1 MSSPAVSRKRKAD
14 ALEAD
19 GEETSDLPDGTGKR
33 KSAPDDDSSALLPAP
48 CLAAVL
54 NFMRYADVR
63 QCMLAGKMMAVEAAG
78 HVETL
83 NITKASELDAPSARR
98 FRNASEVN
106 VLCLISEVDEEDENN
121 HEDQISMEAVTRV
134 VPFLSSIPSLE
145 RVYVG
150 GVYLDGSVVGTE
162 VWERYLYSNDE
173 CDAPREH
180 QTIFNALVQ
189 NIIGGFQSR
198 TLTQN
203 LELDGILKYRQFECA
218 GNLGEDPDNPCRFCR
233 HILSSFPL
241 HLLLRPISNDEVF
254 CVSRADCIRA
264 ILHRDGAEALLRSDD
279 GTKMLLRS
287 LIDEIPQVVWRSSK
301 SEVEEAFVEK
311 MCDQGAK
318 YSYVQPGT
326 VVIKWQGKVAISK
339 SFTDFLDLV
348 KSSSLLKD
356 AIKGIPRSSLVEPR
370 SFERGGGGGYQE
382 GGQKTVFARQ
392 IFENLLEAGLQL
404 DASDFIILDPEKELA
419 LSVPDADIYS
429 SSAGRWVN
437 SRI

>member
-1 MSSPAVSRKRKAD
+1 MKGTTIKRKAD

-162 VWERYLYSNDE
+162 VWERYLYSTDE
-173 CDAPREH
+173 CDVPREH
-180 QTIFNALVQ
+180 QAIFNALVQ

-198 TLTQN
+198 TVTQN
-203 LELDGILKYRQFECA
+203 LELDGILEYRQFECA
-218 GNLGEDPDNPCRFCR
+218 DNYLREDPDNPCRFCR
-233 HILSSFPL
+233 RILSSFPL

-348 KSSSLLKD
+348 NSSSLLQGI
-356 AIKGIPRSSLVEPR
+356 IKGIPRSTLI
-370 SFERGGGGGYQE
+370 ERHSHLFGADAG
-382 GGQKTVFARQ
+382 KTVFARQ
-392 IFENLLEAGLQL
+392 VFESLLEVGLQL
-404 DASDFIILDPEKELA
+404 NATDYIIVDPEKEPALA
-419 LSVPDADIYS
+419 RRQQAAS
-429 SSAGRWVN
+429 
-437 SRI
+437 